1 MLKDLFS
8 GFQYKR
14 IALGIAIFF
23 MGHPLIFFFRDGLK
37 LAPQSSI
44 FTAACLALGLLLMIP
59 STLFQRYFSLNSK
72 IAVPLGAWM
81 GVCLFYL
88 FLFNPSAA
96 DPSYSRMRELI
107 NYGMAGA
114 FAFLLISAPDKV
126 KEHAMPVFVLVTF
139 LGNLGLFYSLITNP
153 HYVLGARASIYFDD
167 DYGGNP
173 HIFARNGFAGVICC
187 LILLFSSNNILYKLL
202 SIVNL
207 FASLATVLLTQ
218 SRGTLM
224 ALVLAMGAFVVFG
237 LTKSNVKAI
246 KTALKRPSTLL
257 FFFGPF
263 VAVGYY
269 LSTKPQLLGLMGA
282 YFEQF
287 LAKLMDALVTAG
299 QGSDTDEIV
308 DYSAYNRVVSFSLFQ
323 KMLFENPIGLITGS
337 GYKYMYMDFPILEA
351 AFNYGFVGFYFF
363 ARLIYEIVRESI
375 LAIRKM
381 TSPLGT
387 YLAYLF
393 IPIFVSVFSAGQP
406 TDTTFLFPFLMFAR
420 FMQTEKEE
428 KEEKAAVAA
437 AAQPEPLPVS

>member
-1 MLKDLFS
+1 MFKDLFS

-37 LAPQSSI
+37 LAPQSSV
-44 FTAACLALGLLLMIP
+44 FTAACLAMGLVLMVP
-59 STLFQRYFSLNSK
+59 STLFQRYHPLNTK
-72 IAVPLGAWM
+72 IAMPLAGWL

-88 FLFNPSAA
+88 FLFNPNSF
-96 DPSYSRMRELI
+96 DPNYSKMRELI

-126 KEHAMPVFVLVTF
+126 KEHAIPVFVLFTF
-139 LGNLGLFYSLITNP
+139 LGNLGLFYSLVTNP
-153 HYVLGARASIYFDD
+153 HYVLGARASIYFDE

-187 LILLFSSNNILYKLL
+187 LILLFSSSNILYKLL

-218 SRGTLM
+218 SRGTLL
-224 ALVLAMGAFVVFG
+224 ALVLAMGAFMVFG
-237 LTKSNVKAI
+237 LTKSNIKAI
-246 KTALKRPSTLL
+246 KVAMKKPSTLV

-263 VAVGYY
+263 VFVGYY
-269 LSTKPQLLGLMGA
+269 LSTKPDLLGLMEA
-282 YFEQF
+282 YFGQF
-287 LAKLMDALVTAG
+287 VDKLTDALVTAG

-308 DYSAYNRVVSFSLFQ
+308 DYSAYNRVVSFSLF
-323 KMLFENPIGLITGS
+323 KNMLFDNPISLVTGN
-337 GYKYMYMDFPILEA
+337 GYKFFYMDFPILETA
-351 AFNYGFVGFYFF
+351 YNYGFVGFYFF
-363 ARLIYEIVRESI
+363 ARLVYEIVRESI
-375 LAIRKM
+375 LSIKKM

-428 KEEKAAVAA
+428 KEELAA
-437 AAQPEPLPVS
+437 AAAARSEPLPVS